1 MLYKFKTPYEFEGK
15 KYEELEADLTQLK
28 GRDLADAK
36 RAYTKAG
43 NFAVLPV
50 TDADYCV
57 EIISRLTKLPRE
69 FFDDMPARDYLAI
82 TTEVSNFLMASD

>member
-69 FFDDMPARDYLAI
+69 FSMTCPPVI
-82 TTEVSNFLMASD
+82 TSPSRPRSPIF

>member
-57 EIISRLTKLPRE
+57 EIISTTCPPVITSLSRLRSPI
-69 FFDDMPARDYLAI
+69 F
-82 TTEVSNFLMASD
+82 